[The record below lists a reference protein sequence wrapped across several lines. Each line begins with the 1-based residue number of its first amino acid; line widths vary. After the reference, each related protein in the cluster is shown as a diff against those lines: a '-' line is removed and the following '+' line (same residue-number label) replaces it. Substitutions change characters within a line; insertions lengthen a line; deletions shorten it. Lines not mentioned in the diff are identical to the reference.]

1 MRVGSWQR
9 VTSLRFCRGRYEAFM
24 MEYRDMI
31 KGLLGKLDK
40 STAFYIFIHNTG
52 SVYKMMQVA

>member
-1 MRVGSWQR
+1 
-9 VTSLRFCRGRYEAFM
+9 
-24 MEYRDMI
+24 MI